1 MDSSFGACRPATLD
15 VVARGPVVPASSRG
29 PTCFVTY
36 GGPAGGMGKPGSFD
50 DPKMWFGFKK
60 EVLRTDA
67 PLPSANSVF
76 QGMLHET
83 TLMRAAIACPFPI
96 PKFKPSTEKLD
107 DAMAPTELEEIA
119 RLDSEMMEPNKP
131 DKVPTISSKMEPRA
145 ATFESQ
151 GEGYYLYGPFQCR
164 ENMMENLKQDPM
176 LKPVADKWSKFES
189 SVLDAMF
196 SHGTAIYLQIR
207 WQGWF
212 VRPVVELTESELAR
226 LLSKARFPETRSAA
240 LRSLQNCQKQSP
252 PSLFVDVVAATGL
265 AQMNHFTSDHFYVQ
279 CEVKHLNRH
288 ERTTKAATQPM
299 TVGDTMNPF
308 WNERL
313 EIQPWHPGEDLE
325 FTIYDKGL
333 VGARTQG
340 KVSLTSANFYPQGY
354 NGRLPI
360 KGLPS
365 AFLHVAVQPADR
377 ATSTCGASSG
387 ITDAAQAAPAKNISS
402 APEIIQAGDP
412 ASASRMP
419 VGGLPTRTMLA

>member
-1 MDSSFGACRPATLD
+1 
-15 VVARGPVVPASSRG
+15 V
-29 PTCFVTY
+29 
-36 GGPAGGMGKPGSFD
+36 
-50 DPKMWFGFKK
+50 
-60 EVLRTDA
+60 
-67 PLPSANSVF
+67 
-76 QGMLHET
+76 
-83 TLMRAAIACPFPI
+83 
-96 PKFKPSTEKLD
+96 
-107 DAMAPTELEEIA
+107 
-119 RLDSEMMEPNKP
+119 
-131 DKVPTISSKMEPRA
+131 
-145 ATFESQ
+145 
-151 GEGYYLYGPFQCR
+151 
-164 ENMMENLKQDPM
+164 
-176 LKPVADKWSKFES
+176 
-189 SVLDAMF
+189 F